1 MGIQY
6 IDTDAGRLVVLPEAD
21 YKRLVSLSA
30 DAEAA
35 QTIDEFRAKLARGE
49 EELVPAEI
57 AKRLIAGENPVRV
70 WRQHRGMTVA
80 DLAKAAGLSQPFISQ
95 IESGKR
101 EGSIGAMKAVAEV
114 LSVTLDD
121 LV

>member
-21 YKRLVSLSA
+21 YKKLVEISA
-30 DAEAA
+30 DSEAGA
-35 QTIDEFRAKLARGE
+35 VIDAFRRNLAAGE
-49 EELVPAEI
+49 EELVPADI
-57 AKRLIAGENPVRV
+57 AKRLIAGESPVRV
-70 WRQHRGMTVA
+70 WRQHRGMTSG
-80 DLAKAAGLSQPFISQ
+80 DLALAAGLSQAFVSQ
-95 IESGKR
+95 IETGKR
-101 EGSIGAMKAVAEV
+101 DGSISAMKAIAEA

>member
-6 IDTDAGRLVVLPEAD
+6 IDTEAGRLVVVPEEE
-21 YKRLVSLSA
+21 YRKLVALSA

-35 QTIDEFRAKLARGE
+35 QIIDDFRAKLAAGE
-49 EELVPAEI
+49 EELVPADI

-80 DLAKAAGLSQPFISQ
+80 GLAEAAGLSQAFVSQ
-95 IESGKR
+95 IETGKR
-101 EGSIGAMKAVAEV
+101 EGSISAMKAIAEA
-114 LSVTLDD
+114 LSLTLDD